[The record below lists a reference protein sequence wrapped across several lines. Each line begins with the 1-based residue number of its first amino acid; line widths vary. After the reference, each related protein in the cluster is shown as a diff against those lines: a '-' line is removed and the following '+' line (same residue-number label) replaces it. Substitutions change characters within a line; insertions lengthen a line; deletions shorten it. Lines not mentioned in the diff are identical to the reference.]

1 MNRKYKIVIFGATG
15 FTGELCAKFMS
26 EKYSDVPIAIAG
38 RSLEK
43 LEKIKNKHGLPFP
56 IIVADAFDVSALEK
70 MCKDTEVVL
79 STAGPYHK
87 YGSDLLG
94 ACVKNGCHY
103 VDITGESFWIK
114 DMIEKHH
121 KEASNKG
128 VRIINACGFD
138 SAPSDLGVFY
148 AVNQV
153 AGSVKSVQCFQA
165 WKGEASGGTMET
177 MFSSMDAKL
186 AKGGLGK
193 FSLNPKN
200 SISENQKK
208 KTSDKIT
215 VQKIPHLGGWTGPFV
230 MALPNTRVVRRS
242 AALSKFTGKYYGDDF
257 VYSEGAYYSK
267 KGAAR
272 KVTFMTL
279 ALGLIIVSPL
289 RKLLRGLFRKPGE
302 GPSQE
307 AMDSGFFKSRFLIET
322 QDGFRAFSMS
332 SSGDPGYKMTSRM
345 ACESALCLAVEN
357 PASLPGGE
365 GFGGLLTPSVGL
377 GNVLINRLKNI
388 GVSFKEISLNN

>member
-26 EKYSDVPIAIAG
+26 EKYSDIPIAIAG

-322 QDGFRAFSMS
+322 KDGFRAFSMS

>member
-26 EKYSDVPIAIAG
+26 EKYSDIPIAIAG

-56 IIVADAFDVSALEK
+56 IIVADAFDVNALEK

-289 RKLLRGLFRKPGE
+289 RKLLRGFFRKPGE

-345 ACESALCLAVEN
+345 ACESALCLAIEN
-357 PASLPGGE
+357 PANLPGGE

-388 GVSFKEISLNN
+388 GVSFKEIPLNS

>member
-26 EKYSDVPIAIAG
+26 EKYSDIPIAIAG

-267 KGAAR
+267 KSAAR

>member
-26 EKYSDVPIAIAG
+26 EKYSDIPIAIAG
-38 RSLEK
+38 RNLEK
-43 LEKIKNKHGLPFP
+43 LEKIKNKHGLNFP
-56 IIVADAFDVSALEK
+56 IIVADAFDVNALEK

-94 ACVKNGCHY
+94 ACVKSGCHY

-208 KTSDKIT
+208 KTSDKIK

>member
-1 MNRKYKIVIFGATG
+1 MSRKYKIVIFGATG
-15 FTGELCAKFMS
+15 FTGELCARFMS
-26 EKYSDVPIAIAG
+26 EKYSDIPIAIAG
-38 RSLEK
+38 RSAEK
-43 LEKIKNKHGLPFP
+43 LEKIKNTNNLPFP
-56 IIVADAFDVSALEK
+56 IIVADAFDVNSLEK
-70 MCKDTEVVL
+70 MCRDTEVVL

-94 ACVKNGCHY
+94 ACVKHDCHY
-103 VDITGESFWIK
+103 VDITGESFWVK

-121 KEASNKG
+121 KEAQNKG
-128 VRIINACGFD
+128 LRIINACGFD

-153 AGSVKSVQCFQA
+153 AGDVNSVQCFQA

-186 AKGGLGK
+186 ARGGLGK

-200 SISENQKK
+200 SLTEHQKK
-208 KTSDKIT
+208 NTNDKIKI
-215 VQKIPHLGGWTGPFV
+215 QKIPYLGGWTGPFV

-242 AALSKFTGKYYGDDF
+242 AALSKSVGKYYGDNF

-267 KGAAR
+267 KSTAR
-272 KVTFMTL
+272 KVSFMTL

-289 RKLLRGLFRKPGE
+289 RKLLRGFFRKPGE
-302 GPSQE
+302 GPSQK
-307 AMDSGFFKSRFLIET
+307 AMDSGFFKSRFLVET
-322 QDGFRAFSMS
+322 NEGFRAFSMS

-345 ACESALCLAVEN
+345 ACESALCLAIEN
-357 PASLPGGE
+357 PDDLPGGRE
-365 GFGGLLTPSVGL
+365 LGGLLTPSIGL
-377 GNVLINRLKNI
+377 GNVLIKRLKNI
-388 GVSFKEISLNN
+388 GVSFKEIPLDV

>member
-1 MNRKYKIVIFGATG
+1 MSKKYKIVIFGATG

-26 EKYSDVPIAIAG
+26 ERYSEIPMAIAG
-38 RSLEK
+38 RNQEK
-43 LEKIKNKHGLPFP
+43 LEKIKAKHNLSFP
-56 IIVADAFDVSALEK
+56 IIVADAFDVDALDK
-70 MCKDTEVVL
+70 MCKDAEVVL

-121 KEASNKG
+121 KEAGEKG
-128 VRIINACGFD
+128 LRIINACGFD

-148 AVNQV
+148 AINQV
-153 AGSVKSVQCFQA
+153 VGNVKSVQCFQA

-200 SISENQKK
+200 SVSENQKK
-208 KTSDKIT
+208 NTSDKIK

-242 AALSKFTGKYYGDDF
+242 AALSKTVGKYYGDDF

-267 KGAAR
+267 KGAAK
-272 KVTFMTL
+272 KVTFMTI

-289 RKLLRGLFRKPGE
+289 RKLLRGFFRKPGE

-307 AMDSGFFKSRFLIET
+307 AMDSGFFKSRFLVET
-322 QDGFRAFSMS
+322 QDGFSAFSMS

-357 PASLPGGE
+357 PDELPGGA
-365 GFGGLLTPSVGL
+365 GFGGLLTPSIGL
-377 GNVLINRLKNI
+377 GNVLIKRLKNI
-388 GVSFKEISLNN
+388 GVAFKEIPLNS

>member
-26 EKYSDVPIAIAG
+26 EKYSDIPIAIAG
-38 RSLEK
+38 RNLEK

-56 IIVADAFDVSALEK
+56 IIVADAFDVNALEK

-208 KTSDKIT
+208 KTSDKIK

-322 QDGFRAFSMS
+322 KDGFRAFSMS
-332 SSGDPGYKMTSRM
+332 SSGAPGYKMTSRM

>member
-1 MNRKYKIVIFGATG
+1 MSKKYKIVIFGATG

-26 EKYSDVPIAIAG
+26 ERYSEIPMAIAG
-38 RSLEK
+38 RSQEK
-43 LEKIKNKHGLPFP
+43 LEKIKAKHNLSFP
-56 IIVADAFDVSALEK
+56 IIVADAFDVDALDK
-70 MCKDTEVVL
+70 MCKDAEVVL

-121 KEASNKG
+121 TEAGEKG
-128 VRIINACGFD
+128 LRIINACGFD

-148 AVNQV
+148 AINQV
-153 AGSVKSVQCFQA
+153 VGSVKSVQCFQA

-208 KTSDKIT
+208 NTSDKIK

-242 AALSKFTGKYYGDDF
+242 AALSKAVGKYYGDDF

-267 KGAAR
+267 KGAAK
-272 KVTFMTL
+272 KVTFMTI

-289 RKLLRGLFRKPGE
+289 RKLLRGFFRKPGE

-307 AMDSGFFKSRFLIET
+307 AMDSGFFKSRFLVET
-322 QDGFRAFSMS
+322 QDGFSAFSMS

-357 PASLPGGE
+357 PDELPGGA
-365 GFGGLLTPSVGL
+365 GFGGLLTPSIGL
-377 GNVLINRLKNI
+377 GNVLIKRLKNI
-388 GVSFKEISLNN
+388 GVAFKEIPLNS

>member
-26 EKYSDVPIAIAG
+26 EKYSDIPIAIAG

-56 IIVADAFDVSALEK
+56 IIVADAFDVNALEK

-94 ACVKNGCHY
+94 ACVKSGCHY

-208 KTSDKIT
+208 KTSDKIK

-289 RKLLRGLFRKPGE
+289 RKLLRGFFRKPGE

-345 ACESALCLAVEN
+345 ACESALCLAIEN

>member
-1 MNRKYKIVIFGATG
+1 MSKKYKIVIFGATG

-26 EKYSDVPIAIAG
+26 ERYSEIPMAIAG
-38 RSLEK
+38 RSQEK
-43 LEKIKNKHGLPFP
+43 LEKIKAKHNLNFP
-56 IIVADAFDVSALEK
+56 IIVADAFDVDALDK
-70 MCKDTEVVL
+70 MCKDAEVVL

-94 ACVKNGCHY
+94 ACVKNGCYY

-121 KEASNKG
+121 TEAGEKG
-128 VRIINACGFD
+128 LRIINACGFD

-148 AVNQV
+148 AINQV
-153 AGSVKSVQCFQA
+153 AGNVKSVQCFQA

-186 AKGGLGK
+186 ARGGLGK
-193 FSLNPKN
+193 FSLNPEN

-208 KTSDKIT
+208 NTSDKIK

-242 AALSKFTGKYYGDDF
+242 AALSKTVGKYYGDDF

-267 KGAAR
+267 KGAAK
-272 KVTFMTL
+272 KVTFMTI

-289 RKLLRGLFRKPGE
+289 RKLLRGFFRKPGE

-307 AMDSGFFKSRFLIET
+307 AMDSGFFKSRFLVET
-322 QDGFRAFSMS
+322 QDGFSAFSMS

-357 PASLPGGE
+357 PDELPGGA
-365 GFGGLLTPSVGL
+365 GFGGLLTPSIGL
-377 GNVLINRLKNI
+377 GNVLIKRLKNI
-388 GVSFKEISLNN
+388 GVAFKEIPLNS

>member
-26 EKYSDVPIAIAG
+26 EKYSDIPIAIAG

-103 VDITGESFWIK
+103 IDITGESFWIK

-289 RKLLRGLFRKPGE
+289 RKLLRGFFRKPGE

>member
-1 MNRKYKIVIFGATG
+1 MSKKYKIVIFGATG

-26 EKYSDVPIAIAG
+26 ERYSDIPMAIAG
-38 RSLEK
+38 RSQEK
-43 LEKIKNKHGLPFP
+43 LEKIKAKHNLSFP
-56 IIVADAFDVSALEK
+56 IIVADAFDVDALNK
-70 MCKDTEVVL
+70 MCKDAEVVL
-79 STAGPYHK
+79 STVGPYHK

-121 KEASNKG
+121 TEAGEKG
-128 VRIINACGFD
+128 LRIINACGFD

-148 AVNQV
+148 AINQV
-153 AGSVKSVQCFQA
+153 VGNVKSVQCFQA

-208 KTSDKIT
+208 NTSDKIK

-242 AALSKFTGKYYGDDF
+242 AALSKTVGKYYGDDF

-267 KGAAR
+267 KGAAK
-272 KVTFMTL
+272 KVTFMTI

-289 RKLLRGLFRKPGE
+289 RKLLRRFFRKPGE

-307 AMDSGFFKSRFLIET
+307 AMDSGFFKSRFLVET
-322 QDGFRAFSMS
+322 QDGFSAFSMS

-357 PASLPGGE
+357 PDELPGGA
-365 GFGGLLTPSVGL
+365 GFGGLLTPSIGL
-377 GNVLINRLKNI
+377 GNVLIKRLKNI
-388 GVSFKEISLNN
+388 GVAFKEIPLNS

>member
-26 EKYSDVPIAIAG
+26 EKYSDIPIAIAG
-38 RSLEK
+38 RNLEK

-56 IIVADAFDVSALEK
+56 IIVADAFDVNALEK

-94 ACVKNGCHY
+94 ACVKSGCHY

-208 KTSDKIT
+208 KTSDKIK

-322 QDGFRAFSMS
+322 KDGFRAFSMS

-345 ACESALCLAVEN
+345 ACESALCLAIEN

>member
-26 EKYSDVPIAIAG
+26 EKYSDIPIAIAG
-38 RSLEK
+38 RNLEK

-56 IIVADAFDVSALEK
+56 IIVADAFDVNALEK

-103 VDITGESFWIK
+103 IDITGESFWIK

>member
-26 EKYSDVPIAIAG
+26 EKYSDIPIAIAG

-56 IIVADAFDVSALEK
+56 IIVADAFDVNALEK

-208 KTSDKIT
+208 KTSDKIK

-242 AALSKFTGKYYGDDF
+242 AALSRFTGKYYGDDF

-322 QDGFRAFSMS
+322 KDGFRAFSMS

>member
-26 EKYSDVPIAIAG
+26 EKYSDIPIAIAG

-56 IIVADAFDVSALEK
+56 VIVADAFDVNALEK

-153 AGSVKSVQCFQA
+153 VGSVKSVQCFQA

-322 QDGFRAFSMS
+322 KDGFRAFSMS

>member
-26 EKYSDVPIAIAG
+26 EKYSDIPIAIAG

-56 IIVADAFDVSALEK
+56 IIVADAFDVNALEK

-153 AGSVKSVQCFQA
+153 VGSVKSVQCFQA

-208 KTSDKIT
+208 KTSDKIK

-242 AALSKFTGKYYGDDF
+242 AALSRFTGKYYGDDF

>member
-1 MNRKYKIVIFGATG
+1 MSKKYKIVIFGATG

-26 EKYSDVPIAIAG
+26 ERYSEIPMAIAG
-38 RSLEK
+38 RSQEK
-43 LEKIKNKHGLPFP
+43 LEKIKAKHNLSFP
-56 IIVADAFDVSALEK
+56 IIVADAFDVDALDK
-70 MCKDTEVVL
+70 MCKDAEVVL

-121 KEASNKG
+121 TEAGEKG
-128 VRIINACGFD
+128 LRIINACGFD

-148 AVNQV
+148 AINQV
-153 AGSVKSVQCFQA
+153 VGNVKSVQCFQA

-208 KTSDKIT
+208 NTSDKIK

-242 AALSKFTGKYYGDDF
+242 AALSKSVGKYYGDDF

-267 KGAAR
+267 KGAAK
-272 KVTFMTL
+272 KVTFMTI

-289 RKLLRGLFRKPGE
+289 RKLLRGFFRKPGE

-307 AMDSGFFKSRFLIET
+307 AMDSGFFKSRFLVET

-357 PASLPGGE
+357 PDELPGGA
-365 GFGGLLTPSVGL
+365 GFGGLLTPSIGL
-377 GNVLINRLKNI
+377 GNVLIKRLKNI
-388 GVSFKEISLNN
+388 GVAFKEIPLNS

>member
-26 EKYSDVPIAIAG
+26 EKYSDIPIAIAG

-56 IIVADAFDVSALEK
+56 VIVADAFDINALEK

-94 ACVKNGCHY
+94 ACVKSGCHY

-121 KEASNKG
+121 KEASNRG
-128 VRIINACGFD
+128 VRFINACGFD

-153 AGSVKSVQCFQA
+153 VGSVKRGQCFQA

-200 SISENQKK
+200 SISETQKK
-208 KTSDKIT
+208 KTSDKIA

-289 RKLLRGLFRKPGE
+289 RKLLRGFFRKPGE

-322 QDGFRAFSMS
+322 KDGFRAFSMS

-345 ACESALCLAVEN
+345 ACESALCLAIEN

>member
-26 EKYSDVPIAIAG
+26 EKYSDIPIAIAG

-208 KTSDKIT
+208 KTSDKIK

-242 AALSKFTGKYYGDDF
+242 AALSRFTGKYYGDDF

-289 RKLLRGLFRKPGE
+289 RKLLRGFFRKPGE

>member
-26 EKYSDVPIAIAG
+26 EKYSDIPIAIAG

-43 LEKIKNKHGLPFP
+43 LEKIKNKHDLPFP

-208 KTSDKIT
+208 KTSDKIK
-215 VQKIPHLGGWTGPFV
+215 VQKIAHLGGWTGPFV
-230 MALPNTRVVRRS
+230 MARPNTRVVRRS

-322 QDGFRAFSMS
+322 KDGFRAFSMS

>member
-1 MNRKYKIVIFGATG
+1 MSKKYKIVIFGATG

-26 EKYSDVPIAIAG
+26 ERYSEIPMAIAG
-38 RSLEK
+38 RSQEK
-43 LEKIKNKHGLPFP
+43 LEKIKAKHNLSFP
-56 IIVADAFDVSALEK
+56 IIVADAFDIDALNK
-70 MCKDTEVVL
+70 MCKDAEVVL

-121 KEASNKG
+121 TEAGEKG
-128 VRIINACGFD
+128 LRIINACGFD

-148 AVNQV
+148 AINQV
-153 AGSVKSVQCFQA
+153 EGTVKSVQCFQA

-208 KTSDKIT
+208 NTSDKIK

-242 AALSKFTGKYYGDDF
+242 AALSKSVGKYYGDDF

-267 KGAAR
+267 KGAAK
-272 KVTFMTL
+272 KVTFMTI

-289 RKLLRGLFRKPGE
+289 RKLLRGFFRKPGE

-307 AMDSGFFKSRFLIET
+307 AMDSGFFKSRFLVET
-322 QDGFRAFSMS
+322 QDGFSAFSMS

-357 PASLPGGE
+357 PDELPGGA
-365 GFGGLLTPSVGL
+365 GFGGLLTPSIGL
-377 GNVLINRLKNI
+377 GNVLIKRLKNI
-388 GVSFKEISLNN
+388 GVAFKEIPLNG

>member
-26 EKYSDVPIAIAG
+26 EKYSDIPIAIAG
-38 RSLEK
+38 RNLEK
-43 LEKIKNKHGLPFP
+43 LEKIKNKHGLSFP
-56 IIVADAFDVSALEK
+56 IIVADAFDVNALEK

-200 SISENQKK
+200 SISETQKK
-208 KTSDKIT
+208 KTSDKIK

-242 AALSKFTGKYYGDDF
+242 AALSRFTGKYYGDDF

-289 RKLLRGLFRKPGE
+289 RKLLRGFFRKPGE

-322 QDGFRAFSMS
+322 KDGFRAFSMS

-388 GVSFKEISLNN
+388 GVSFKEISLNS

>member
-1 MNRKYKIVIFGATG
+1 MSRKYKIVIFGATG

-26 EKYSDVPIAIAG
+26 EKYSDIPIAIAG

-43 LEKIKNKHGLPFP
+43 LKKIKKNHGLPFP
-56 IIVADAFDVSALEK
+56 IIVADAFDIDALEK
-70 MCKDTEVVL
+70 MCKETEVVL

-87 YGSDLLG
+87 YGSDLLA
-94 ACVKNGCHY
+94 ACVKNHCHY

-121 KEASNKG
+121 KEARDKG
-128 VRIINACGFD
+128 LRIINACGFD
-138 SAPSDLGVFY
+138 SAPSDLGSFY

-153 AGSVKSVQCFQA
+153 VGDVKSIQCFQA

-186 AKGGLGK
+186 AKRGLGK

-200 SISENQKK
+200 SLSENQKK
-208 KTSDKIT
+208 NTNDKIK
-215 VQKIPHLGGWTGPFV
+215 VQEIPQLGGWTGPFV

-242 AALSKFTGKYYGDDF
+242 AALSKSVGKYYGDDF

-267 KGAAR
+267 KSAAR
-272 KVTFMTL
+272 KVSFITL
-279 ALGLIIVSPL
+279 ALGLVIVSPL
-289 RKLLRGLFRKPGE
+289 RKLLRGFFRKPGE
-302 GPSQE
+302 GPSQK
-307 AMDSGFFKSRFLIET
+307 AMDSGFFNSRFLVET

-332 SSGDPGYKMTSRM
+332 ASGDPGYKMTSRM
-345 ACESALCLAVEN
+345 ACESALCLAIEN
-357 PASLPGGE
+357 PADFPGGE

-377 GNVLINRLKNI
+377 GDVLIKRLKNI
-388 GVSFKEISLNN
+388 GVLFKEIPLND

>member
-26 EKYSDVPIAIAG
+26 EKYSDIPIAIAG

-56 IIVADAFDVSALEK
+56 IIVADAFDVNALEK

-208 KTSDKIT
+208 KTSDKIK

-289 RKLLRGLFRKPGE
+289 RKLLRGFFRKPGE

-345 ACESALCLAVEN
+345 ACESALCLAIEN
-357 PASLPGGE
+357 PASLPGGG

>member
-26 EKYSDVPIAIAG
+26 EKYSDIPIAIAG

-56 IIVADAFDVSALEK
+56 IIVADAFDVNALEK

-208 KTSDKIT
+208 KTSDKIK

-289 RKLLRGLFRKPGE
+289 RKLLRGFFRKPGE

-377 GNVLINRLKNI
+377 GNVLISRLKNI

>member
-26 EKYSDVPIAIAG
+26 EKYSDIPIAIAG

-56 IIVADAFDVSALEK
+56 IIVADAFDVNALEK

-208 KTSDKIT
+208 KTSDKIK

-289 RKLLRGLFRKPGE
+289 RKLLRGFFRKPGE

>member
-1 MNRKYKIVIFGATG
+1 MRKKYKIVVFGATG

-26 EKYSDVPIAIAG
+26 ERYSDVPIAIAG
-38 RSLEK
+38 RNKKK
-43 LEKIKNKHGLPFP
+43 LEKIKKKHCLSFP
-56 IIVADAFDVSALEK
+56 IIVADAFDVDALNK
-70 MCKDTEVVL
+70 MCGDTEVVL

-87 YGSDLLG
+87 YGSDLLE
-94 ACVKNGCHY
+94 ACIKNNCHY

-114 DMIEKHH
+114 DMIAKHH
-121 KEASNKG
+121 LDAAKKG
-128 VRIINACGFD
+128 LRIINACGFD

-153 AGSVKSVQCFQA
+153 VGSVKSVQCFQA

-177 MFSSMDAKL
+177 MFSSMDTKL
-186 AKGGLGK
+186 ARGGLGK

-200 SISENQKK
+200 SVTENQKK
-208 KTSDKIT
+208 KTNDKIK

-242 AALSKFTGKYYGDDF
+242 AALSKSVGKYYGDDF

-267 KGAAR
+267 KGAAK

-289 RKLLRGLFRKPGE
+289 RKLLRGFFRKPGE
-302 GPSQE
+302 GPSQQ
-307 AMDSGFFKSRFLIET
+307 AMDSGFFKSRFLVET
-322 QDGFRAFSMS
+322 QEGFRAFSMS

-345 ACESALCLAVEN
+345 ACESALCLAIEN
-357 PASLPGGE
+357 PKDLPGGSE
-365 GFGGLLTPSVGL
+365 FGGLLTPSIGL
-377 GNVLINRLKNI
+377 GNVLVKRLKNI
-388 GVSFKEISLNN
+388 GVSFEEISFDV

>member
-1 MNRKYKIVIFGATG
+1 MSKKYKIVIFGATG

-26 EKYSDVPIAIAG
+26 ERYSEIPMAIAG
-38 RSLEK
+38 RSQEK
-43 LEKIKNKHGLPFP
+43 LEKIKAKHNLSFP
-56 IIVADAFDVSALEK
+56 IIVADAFDVDALDK
-70 MCKDTEVVL
+70 MCKDAEVVL

-121 KEASNKG
+121 TEAGEKG
-128 VRIINACGFD
+128 LRIINACGFD

-148 AVNQV
+148 AINQV
-153 AGSVKSVQCFQA
+153 VGNVKSVQCFQA

-208 KTSDKIT
+208 NTSDKIK
-215 VQKIPHLGGWTGPFV
+215 VQKIPHLGGSTGPFV

-242 AALSKFTGKYYGDDF
+242 AALSKSVGKYYGDDF

-267 KGAAR
+267 KGAAK
-272 KVTFMTL
+272 KVTFMTI

-289 RKLLRGLFRKPGE
+289 RKLLRGFFRKPGE

-307 AMDSGFFKSRFLIET
+307 AMDSGFFKSRFLVET
-322 QDGFRAFSMS
+322 QDGFSAFSMS

-357 PASLPGGE
+357 PDELPGGA
-365 GFGGLLTPSVGL
+365 GFGGLLTPSIGL
-377 GNVLINRLKNI
+377 GNVLIKRLKNI
-388 GVSFKEISLNN
+388 GVAFKEIPLNS

>member
-26 EKYSDVPIAIAG
+26 EKYSDIPIAIAG

-56 IIVADAFDVSALEK
+56 IIVADAFDVNALEK

-242 AALSKFTGKYYGDDF
+242 AALSRFTGKYYGDDF

-289 RKLLRGLFRKPGE
+289 RKLLRGFFRKPGE

>member
-26 EKYSDVPIAIAG
+26 EKYSDIPIAIAG

-56 IIVADAFDVSALEK
+56 IVVADAFDVSALEK

-289 RKLLRGLFRKPGE
+289 RKLLRGFFRKPGE

>member
-1 MNRKYKIVIFGATG
+1 MSKKYKIVIFGATG

-26 EKYSDVPIAIAG
+26 ERYSEIPMAIAG
-38 RSLEK
+38 RSQEK
-43 LEKIKNKHGLPFP
+43 LEKIKAKHNLSFP
-56 IIVADAFDVSALEK
+56 IIVADAFDVDALDK
-70 MCKDTEVVL
+70 MCKDAEVVL

-121 KEASNKG
+121 TEAGEKG
-128 VRIINACGFD
+128 LRIINACGFD

-148 AVNQV
+148 AINQV
-153 AGSVKSVQCFQA
+153 VGNVKSVQCFQA

-208 KTSDKIT
+208 NTSDKIK

-242 AALSKFTGKYYGDDF
+242 AALSKTVGKYYGVDF
-257 VYSEGAYYSK
+257 FYSEGAYFSK
-267 KGAAR
+267 KGAAK
-272 KVTFMTL
+272 KVTFMTI

-289 RKLLRGLFRKPGE
+289 RKLLRGFFRKPGE

-307 AMDSGFFKSRFLIET
+307 AMDSGFFKSRFLVET
-322 QDGFRAFSMS
+322 QDGFSAFSMS

-357 PASLPGGE
+357 PDELPGGA
-365 GFGGLLTPSVGL
+365 GFGGLLTPSIGL
-377 GNVLINRLKNI
+377 GNVLIKRLKNI
-388 GVSFKEISLNN
+388 GVAFKEIPLNS

>member
-26 EKYSDVPIAIAG
+26 EKYSDIPIAIAG

-56 IIVADAFDVSALEK
+56 IIVADAFDVNALEK

-208 KTSDKIT
+208 KTSDKIK

-289 RKLLRGLFRKPGE
+289 RKLLRGFFRKPGE

-322 QDGFRAFSMS
+322 KDGFRAFSMS

>member
-1 MNRKYKIVIFGATG
+1 MSKKYKIVIFGATG
-15 FTGELCAKFMS
+15 FTGELCARFMS
-26 EKYSDVPIAIAG
+26 EKYSDIPIAIAG
-38 RSLEK
+38 RNAEK
-43 LEKIKNKHGLPFP
+43 LEKIKNTNNLPFP
-56 IIVADAFDVSALEK
+56 IVVADAFDINSLEK
-70 MCKDTEVVL
+70 MCRDTEVVL

-94 ACVKNGCHY
+94 VCVKHGCHY
-103 VDITGESFWIK
+103 VDITGESFWVK

-121 KEASNKG
+121 KEAQNKG
-128 VRIINACGFD
+128 LRIINACGFD

-153 AGSVKSVQCFQA
+153 VGDVNSVQCFQA

-186 AKGGLGK
+186 ARGGLGK

-200 SISENQKK
+200 SLTEHQKK
-208 KTSDKIT
+208 NTNDKIKI
-215 VQKIPHLGGWTGPFV
+215 QKIPYLGGWTGPFV

-242 AALSKFTGKYYGDDF
+242 AALSKSVGKYYGDNF

-267 KGAAR
+267 KNAAR
-272 KVTFMTL
+272 KVSFMTL

-289 RKLLRGLFRKPGE
+289 RKLLRGFFRKPGE
-302 GPSQE
+302 GPSQK
-307 AMDSGFFKSRFLIET
+307 AMDSGFFKSRFLVET
-322 QDGFRAFSMS
+322 NEGFRAFSMS

-345 ACESALCLAVEN
+345 ACESALCLAIEN
-357 PASLPGGE
+357 PDDLPGG
-365 GFGGLLTPSVGL
+365 GGLGGLLTPSIGL
-377 GNVLINRLKNI
+377 GNVLIKRLKNI
-388 GVSFKEISLNN
+388 GVSFKEIPLDV

>member
-26 EKYSDVPIAIAG
+26 EKYSDIPIAIAG

-94 ACVKNGCHY
+94 VCVKNGCHY

-208 KTSDKIT
+208 KTSDKIK

-242 AALSKFTGKYYGDDF
+242 AALSRFTGKYYGDDF

-289 RKLLRGLFRKPGE
+289 RKLLRGFFRKPGE

-345 ACESALCLAVEN
+345 ACESALCLAIEN

>member
-26 EKYSDVPIAIAG
+26 EKYSDIPIAIAG

-56 IIVADAFDVSALEK
+56 VIVADAFDVNALEK

-94 ACVKNGCHY
+94 SCVKNGCHY
-103 VDITGESFWIK
+103 IDITGESFWIK

-200 SISENQKK
+200 SVSETQKK
-208 KTSDKIT
+208 KTSDKIK
-215 VQKIPHLGGWTGPFV
+215 VQKIPYLGGWTGPFV

-257 VYSEGAYYSK
+257 IYSEGAYYSK

-289 RKLLRGLFRKPGE
+289 RKLLRGFFRKPGE

-345 ACESALCLAVEN
+345 ACESALCLAIEN

-388 GVSFKEISLNN
+388 GVSFKETPLDN